1 MDAEQLIRAGN
12 AAGAL
17 AALQAGIRANP
28 SDARLRV
35 FLFQLLCVT
44 GDWHRAVQQ
53 LKTAAT
59 LDPTT
64 EMMARM
70 YREAI
75 VAELWR
81 DKVFAGE
88 KSPGFRNDPPDWL
101 TNMAEALRLDSTGDA
116 QAAADMRAKA
126 MDAAPATPG
135 TLNGTPF
142 DWLADADA
150 RLGPVLE
157 VVLNGAYIWLPFADI
172 RQIAVE
178 PPSDLRDLVWTPVT
192 LDLTD
197 GTQTIGLVPTRYPGS
212 HASDGHALA
221 RATDWTD
228 QGAGLGQRMLIT
240 DMVDMPLFDMRT
252 ATFGTTEADHG

>member
-1 MDAEQLIRAGN
+1 MDAAQLIKAGN

-59 LDPTT
+59 LDPDSET
-64 EMMARM
+64 MARM

-81 DKVFAGE
+81 EKVFAGE
-88 KSPGFRNDPPDWL
+88 KSPGFRNDPPGWL
-101 TNMAEALRLDSTGDA
+101 TDMAEALRLDANSDVKA
-116 QAAADMRAKA
+116 PAELRAKA

-157 VVLNGAYIWLPFADI
+157 IVLNGAYVWLPFADI
-172 RQIAVE
+172 RQMTFEA
-178 PPSDLRDLVWTPVT
+178 PTDLRDLVWTPVT

-197 GTQTIGLVPTRYPGS
+197 GTQCIGLVPTRYPGS

-221 RATDWTD
+221 RTTDWID
-228 QGAGLGQRMLIT
+228 HGAGLGQRMLVT
-240 DMVDMPLFDMRT
+240 DTLEMPLLELRMVTFD
-252 ATFGTTEADHG
+252 TTDGDNG

>member
-1 MDAEQLIRAGN
+1 MDAAQLIKAGN

-59 LDPTT
+59 LDPDSDT
-64 EMMARM
+64 MARM

-81 DKVFAGE
+81 EKVFAGE

-101 TNMAEALRLDSTGDA
+101 ADMAEALRLSATGDMT
-116 QAAADMRAKA
+116 AAATLRDKA
-126 MDAAPATPG
+126 MAAAPASSG
-135 TLNGTPF
+135 SLNGTPF
-142 DWLADADA
+142 DWFADADA
-150 RLGPVLE
+150 RLGPLLE
-157 VVLNGAYIWLPFADI
+157 VVLNGTYVWLPFADI
-172 RQIAVE
+172 RQMTFDA
-178 PPSDLRDLVWTPVT
+178 PTDLRDLVWTPVT
-192 LDLTD
+192 LELRD
-197 GTQTIGLVPTRYPGS
+197 GTECIGLVPTRYPGS

-228 QGAGLGQRMLIT
+228 QGAGLGQRMLVT
-240 DMVDMPLFDMRT
+240 DTLEMPLLELRTVTFD
-252 ATFGTTEADHG
+252 ATDGSNG